1 MPVGRYARHTQIPVE
16 SYRQRLKEVVVQA
29 NQMYGRPYG
38 IAADPTAGIEYNS
51 PYQSFD
57 PDTVQGI
64 CCDIKLPLDRVM
76 GTQTKFYFVYYIP
89 TGPGGNNILWRLDY
103 LFRREGNILNV
114 VPSTRSV
121 LSPTDS
127 RYKITRSPPIL
138 FDDWELDWYQ
148 QNNEGQ
154 PCDLQLGV
162 IRWANDATDDEPS
175 AARLLKLIMEYVGYE

>member
-1 MPVGRYARHTQIPVE
+1 MSVIRHVQVPYGT
-16 SYRQRLKEVVVQA
+16 YRQTTKEVVVQA
-29 NQMYGRPYG
+29 NEMYGRPYG
-38 IAADPTAGIEYNS
+38 IAADPTPGIEYNS

-76 GTQTKFYFVYYIP
+76 GTQAKFYFVFYIP
-89 TGPGGNNILWRLDY
+89 TGPGGNHVLWRLDY
-103 LFRREGNILNV
+103 LFRRAGNILNV
-114 VPSTRSV
+114 VPSTKAV
-121 LSPTDS
+121 LTSTKAPY
-127 RYKITRSPPIL
+127 RITVSPPIL

-175 AARLLKLIMEYVGYE
+175 AARLLKLIFEYTGYV